1 MQLEHLISEYKDRI
15 YRIIY
20 LYAFS
25 AEEQKEIYQLVL
37 INLWKSLSNFEGRSS
52 LNTWIYRVC
61 VNTCKMYRRKKFYEK
76 KHSELED
83 SVFHRPS
90 QERDLIQN
98 EKLDILYRCM
108 SKLTDQN
115 RLIMSLYLDELSY
128 EEIADIIGISI
139 NLVGVRITRCK
150 NQIRICL
157 KKNGINHG

>member
-1 MQLEHLISEYKDRI
+1 MQLEQIISDYKDRI

-25 AEEQKEIYQLVL
+25 LDEQKEIYQLVL
-37 INLWKSLSNFEGRSS
+37 INLWKSLSSFEGRSS
-52 LNTWIYRVC
+52 LNTWIYRVA
-61 VNTCKMYRRKKFYEK
+61 VNTCKMYRRKKFFEK

-83 SVFHRPS
+83 SVFHHAN
-90 QERDLIQN
+90 QEGDLIQN
-98 EKLDILYRCM
+98 EKLDHLYHCL

-128 EEIADIIGISI
+128 EEIADIIGISV
-139 NLVGVRITRCK
+139 NLVGVRISRCK
-150 NQIRICL
+150 EQLRLCL